1 MKIIPAIDIKNGQC
15 VRLREGRFDD
25 SEIYS
30 DNPVEVAL
38 GWVAKGAQ
46 YLHVVDLDGAR
57 LGKLT
62 NIPIIEKIIQEAGI
76 PVQVGGGIRSQEE
89 VQMLVDLG
97 VDRMILGTIL
107 WKNKTLAKSLFDEFP
122 DKIIAGVDARNGYV
136 AIEGWQNVTS
146 VSAFEF
152 AAEMEGLGARRIA
165 YTDIKRDGMMMGPN
179 IANIKKMVNHLNI
192 SLIAAG
198 GVTSYKDI
206 INLKKF
212 QEKGLEAII
221 IGKALYKKSILLEE
235 AIKLL
240 ENEEK

>member
-38 GWVAKGAQ
+38 GWVTKGAQ

-57 LGKLT
+57 LGQLT
-62 NIPIIEKIIQEAGI
+62 NTPIIEKIIQEAGI

-107 WKNKTLAKSLFDEFP
+107 WEDKTLAKSLFDKFP

-152 AAEMEGLGARRIA
+152 AAEMEGLGARRIV

-179 IANIKKMVNHLNI
+179 IANIEKMLNHLNI

-198 GVTSYKDI
+198 GITSNKDI

-212 QEKGLEAII
+212 QKKGLEAII
-221 IGKALYKKSILLEE
+221 VGKALYKKSILLEE

-240 ENEEK
+240 ENKEK